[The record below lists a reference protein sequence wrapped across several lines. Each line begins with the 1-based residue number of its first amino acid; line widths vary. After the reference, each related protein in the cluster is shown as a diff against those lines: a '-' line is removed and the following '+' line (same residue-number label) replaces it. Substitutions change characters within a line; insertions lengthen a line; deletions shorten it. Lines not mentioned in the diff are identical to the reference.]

1 MRGIAHIFQAMP
13 DLTSQERK
21 LGKNAFMFVIVT
33 VALNMLSF
41 GLIVPIMPALL
52 EDVTG
57 LIAEESVG
65 YSGWLSVVFATANFF
80 AMPMLG
86 GLSDQYGRRPILLI
100 SIAMLA
106 IDLVIMGLA
115 PTLAVLFIGRALGG
129 LFSSTY
135 SVANAYIADVTEP
148 EERGRAFGMTGAA
161 FGFGFIFG
169 PVLGGLLGDIHTRLP
184 FFVAAGI
191 AGINF
196 LYGLFILPESLREE
210 DRRPFDWRRANPFGA
225 LRHFARLPH
234 VAWFMV
240 AIGFYQI
247 AHAVYPQTW
256 SFHGEIR
263 YDWSEF
269 EIGLSLGA
277 VGIGSAVSQAL
288 LTGYLIKKLGPMRA
302 AFFGLAVNAMA
313 MVLFAFAGAPIVAYL
328 VIGISSVG
336 GVAMPAINTI
346 TSSLTPRNAQGELQ
360 GAQASIMA
368 LTLIFSPLLMTQT
381 LQYFSSGTAPVYFPG
396 AAFLLAGI
404 ITMIALV
411 PFAIGVGV
419 NRKAIAESETQSAA
433 AE

>member
-1 MRGIAHIFQAMP
+1 M
-13 DLTSQERK
+13 TETVSSERK
-21 LGKNAFMFVIVT
+21 LGSNAFMFVIIA

-41 GLIVPIMPALL
+41 GLIMPIMPALL

-57 LIAEESVG
+57 LLAEDSVG
-65 YSGWLSVVFATANFF
+65 YSGWLSVVFAAANFI
-80 AMPMLG
+80 AMPILG

-106 IDLVIMGLA
+106 VDLVIMGLA
-115 PTLAVLFIGRALGG
+115 PTLAVLFVARALGG

-135 SVANAYIADVTEP
+135 SVANAYIADVTKP

-169 PVLGGLLGDIHTRLP
+169 PVVGGFLGDIHTRLP

-191 AGINF
+191 AALNF
-196 LYGLFILPESLREE
+196 LYGYFILPESLPAE

-225 LRHFARLPH
+225 LRHFAKLPR
-234 VAWFMV
+234 VAWFIV

-263 YDWSEF
+263 YDWTEF

-277 VGIGSAVSQAL
+277 VGIGSALSQAL
-288 LTGYLIKKLGPMRA
+288 LTGFLIKKMGAMRA
-302 AFFGLAVNAMA
+302 AFFGLSINALA
-313 MVLFAFAGAPIVAYL
+313 LFLFAFAGAPWMTYA
-328 VIGISSVG
+328 VIAISAIG

-346 TSSLTPRNAQGELQ
+346 TSNLTPRNEQGELQ
-360 GAQASIMA
+360 GAQSSLMA
-368 LTLIFSPLLMTQT
+368 LTLIFSPVLMTQT
-381 LQYFSSGTAPVYFPG
+381 LQYFSGDTAPVYFPG
-396 AAFLLAGI
+396 AAFLLAAI
-404 ITMIALV
+404 ITAIALI
-411 PFAIGVGV
+411 PFAIGIGI
-419 NRKAIAESETQSAA
+419 NRKVIADREANPSSPE
-433 AE
+433 